1 MTDSVRGNPK
11 DIDDEVAKEWEH
23 TMLQDSLGK
32 ELNELNKQ
40 LEKKESEMKGYGHD
54 TVALKQHFGKK
65 LMELEEEKRAVQK
78 ERDRLLAEVES
89 LNADGQTHKVRDA
102 QLQKLKTFEAQ
113 IT

>member
-1 MTDSVRGNPK
+1 
-11 DIDDEVAKEWEH
+11 
-23 TMLQDSLGK
+23 
-32 ELNELNKQ
+32 
-40 LEKKESEMKGYGHD
+40 MKGYGHD

-65 LMELEEEKRAVQK
+65 LMELEEEKRAVQVCHKIFKLLYSVNKSCIFLAQPRKMLILQGNLNTFQK

-113 IT
+113 VNGSS

>member
-1 MTDSVRGNPK
+1 
-11 DIDDEVAKEWEH
+11 
-23 TMLQDSLGK
+23 
-32 ELNELNKQ
+32 
-40 LEKKESEMKGYGHD
+40 MKGYGHD

-65 LMELEEEKRAVQK
+65 LMELEEEKRAVQVCHKIFKLLYSVKNSCISSYPRKMLILQGNLNTFQK

-113 IT
+113 VNGSS